1 MGQKITAKVTI
12 TINYTPDGPPGDPR
26 MSAGLG
32 GAFQGR
38 ETGLS
43 PPRSPAGLTL
53 RSGWGL
59 HRRHQPGGKGNQNS
73 PDSSAPLFSKLQSR

>member
-1 MGQKITAKVTI
+1 MGQEITAKVTI

-59 HRRHQPGGKGNQNS
+59 HGRHQPGGKRNQNS